1 ANDGSAGVGLNKDC
15 LVKYT
20 LTDVDGVMTEN
31 DTRYYLYK
39 SYNPDGATASI
50 NFLQSDGSCKTYTV
64 KFVF

>member
-1 ANDGSAGVGLNKDC
+1 GSAGVGLNKDC

-50 NFLQSDGSCKTYTV
+50 NFLQSDGSYKTYTV
-64 KFVF
+64 RFVF